1 MRSRSEVRRRSRQWA
16 IGSLIA
22 LVVISLSAPLWSGL
36 AARLI
41 ASQIKAA
48 SRHYRVKHIVAYG
61 LRVVPEADIQKLADI
76 ELGSSLYRSPVASA
90 KKNIEKHPWI
100 RYAHV
105 RRRIPDTIEIRV
117 VEREP
122 VAALCGA
129 EMLMVTS
136 DSVVVAPAGAN
147 WVWDLPLLTPPRP
160 IKPRT
165 GSALTDAATLALL
178 RETLIAK
185 SVSYDLWKNLSEIYY
200 RGGDIRATLS
210 KPQIEFILGSGIDE
224 LAWEAAAEIVCNRR
238 FTYDATKSCIDL
250 RIPGRIIVVENMPM
264 AEEQIHG

>member
-1 MRSRSEVRRRSRQWA
+1 M
-16 IGSLIA
+16 
-22 LVVISLSAPLWSGL
+22 ISLSAPLWSGL

-48 SRHYRVKHIVAYG
+48 SRHYRVKSIVIYG
-61 LRVVPEADIQKLADI
+61 LRAVPETDIQKLADI

-90 KKNIEKHPWI
+90 KKNIENHPWI

-122 VAALCGA
+122 VGALRGV

-160 IKPRT
+160 IKLRA
-165 GSALTDAATLALL
+165 GSTLTDAATLALL
-178 RETLIAK
+178 RETLMVK
-185 SVSYDLWKNLSEIYY
+185 SVSFDLWKNLSEVYY
-200 RGGDIRATLS
+200 RGGEIRATLS
-210 KPQIEFILGSGIDE
+210 KPQLEFMLGSGIDE
-224 LAWEAAAEIVCNRR
+224 LAWEAAAEIVHNQRL
-238 FTYDATKSCIDL
+238 THGIANPCIDL